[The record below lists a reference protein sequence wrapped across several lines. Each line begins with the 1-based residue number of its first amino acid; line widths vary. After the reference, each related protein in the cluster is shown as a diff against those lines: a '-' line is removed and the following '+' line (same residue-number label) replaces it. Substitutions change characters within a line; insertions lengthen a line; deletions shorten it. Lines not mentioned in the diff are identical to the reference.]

1 MLEIFAGQMRMSD
14 NGYRV
19 CANEECKTPF
29 LPKVYN
35 AIYCSTP
42 CRRLVTNAKILKRYH
57 ENKEA
62 FVKKRICPGFHRE
75 CGGILSIYNRENIC
89 ESCKRE
95 RYIQRLVGWGWDEE
109 KLRKEMSL

>member
-1 MLEIFAGQMRMSD
+1 MLEISVGQIRMSD
-14 NGYRV
+14 KKFRI
-19 CANEECKTPF
+19 CANGECKNKF
-29 LPKVYN
+29 MPKVYN

-62 FVKKRICPGFHRE
+62 FGKKRICIGFNRK
-75 CGGILSIYNRENIC
+75 CDTILSKYNKETIC

-95 RYIQRLVGWGWDEE
+95 RYIMRLVGWGWDEDM
-109 KLRKEMSL
+109 LRKEMAL

>member
-1 MLEIFAGQMRMSD
+1 MRKHFVGVIMKKVSSS
-14 NGYRV
+14 RI
-19 CANEECKTPF
+19 CANSACKAEF
-29 LPKVYN
+29 MPKVYN

-62 FVKKRICPGFHRE
+62 FGKKRICPGFHRE
-75 CGGILSIYNRENIC
+75 CGGILSIYNKENIC